1 MKLKKIKVSVI
12 VPIYNEEETI
22 VSVLKKI
29 NEQNVHNIEM
39 EIIVI
44 NDGSKDNSLKIL
56 KENSELYSKLIDLKT
71 NKGKGGAVKEG
82 LKTANGEF
90 ILFQDAD
97 LEYDPSEYSK
107 LLRPILELNADIVM
121 GSRLL
126 SPPLTRVHYFWNK
139 IGNRCITLLF
149 NILHNSTLTDIYSG
163 YLVYRKNLLNPENL
177 RTEGW
182 EQQAEILSKIITNTA
197 KIYEVPITYYGR
209 TYEEGKKIKPKD
221 VLKIMST
228 IVKEKIFP
236 SKNLLK

>member
-1 MKLKKIKVSVI
+1 MKSKEIKISII
-12 VPIYNEEETI
+12 VPAYNEEETI

-29 NEQNVHNIEM
+29 NEQEIENIEM

-56 KENSELYSKLIDLKT
+56 EENPELYSKLINLEQ

-82 LKTANGEF
+82 LKAATGDF

-97 LEYDPSEYSK
+97 LEYDPSEYSNLFK
-107 LLRPILELNADIVM
+107 PLLELNADIVM

-139 IGNRCITLLF
+139 VGNRCITLLF
-149 NILHNSTLTDIYSG
+149 DILHNSTLTDIYSG
-163 YLVYRKNLLNPENL
+163 YLIYRRELLNPENL
-177 RTEGW
+177 RTSGW
-182 EQQAEILSKIITNTA
+182 EQQAEILSKIVTNSA

-221 VLKIMST
+221 ALKIMST
-228 IVKEKIFP
+228 IVRERISP
-236 SKNLLK
+236 SRNL